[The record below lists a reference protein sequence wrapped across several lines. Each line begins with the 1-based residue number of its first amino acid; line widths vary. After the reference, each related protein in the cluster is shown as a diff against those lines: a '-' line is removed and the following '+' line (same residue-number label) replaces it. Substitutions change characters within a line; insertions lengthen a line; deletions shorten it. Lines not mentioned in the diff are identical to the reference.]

1 VWACEEQVVGLLAA
15 ASGRGTPCSTR
26 DGGVYTFGTAPFYG
40 SGAGAVN
47 GQAVGIAGKL
57 I

>member
-1 VWACEEQVVGLLAA
+1 MWACEEQVVGLLAA